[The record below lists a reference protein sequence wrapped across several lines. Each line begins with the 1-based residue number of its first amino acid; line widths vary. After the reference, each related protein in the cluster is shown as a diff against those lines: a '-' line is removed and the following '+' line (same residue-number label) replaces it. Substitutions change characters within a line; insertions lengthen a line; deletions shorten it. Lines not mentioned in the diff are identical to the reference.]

1 MGLSSRFSYKSG
13 PQFLNEGKSWQLR
26 VQQHTVQQ
34 EAKSTIYDPAG
45 WLKNRVNSATYT
57 DFENVRYLSS
67 YYIQDASFLKMD
79 NISLG
84 YNFDQ
89 VINNPCRADSISR

>member
-1 MGLSSRFSYKSG
+1 MRANLGNYVYNNIQSNR
-13 PQFLNEGKSWQLR
+13 
-26 VQQHTVQQ
+26 

-89 VINNPCRADSISR
+89 VINNPLSGRLYFTVENPFVITNYKV